1 MQALPAVVGVAVVGA
16 TAFILKVFVFGKKK
30 IPVTLKE
37 AGVKYPL
44 RLIDKEVSVSRNRV
58 SDIMMHNYV
67 LVVNYT
73 IVRFAIAGN

>member
-37 AGVKYPL
+37 ASVKYPL
-44 RLIDKEVSVSRNRV
+44 RLIDKEVSVSCI
-58 SDIMMHNYV
+58 S
-67 LVVNYT
+67 
-73 IVRFAIAGN
+73 